1 MRGRPGESSSIW
13 TLLCVEGIY
22 FMYHRLVKVFIFA
35 DDFFI
40 AGVLKSM
47 NPLPNLEYE
56 IFTSEVADFEVLKDF
71 SIIILNTE
79 FSSQMIRK
87 IHDAKKSESIF
98 VVCSNLQNFRVCS
111 ENYKYFD
118 ELWAEPLDAEKIG
131 FLFGKIVSRIKK
143 NEDSCLTEK
152 YLDTLI
158 DSLPDLIWFKDA
170 RGAHL
175 RVNNSFCEAVGKT
188 KKDVQGRGHYYI
200 WDIEPDEYAKG
211 EYVCL
216 ESEEIVLREK
226 RNCLFDETVKIK
238 DSMRKFK
245 TYKSPLFDRDG
256 DVLGTVGVARDVTDL
271 QNLQIE
277 MNILFE
283 SLPFGVI
290 ATDKD
295 QSITGMNQKSLA
307 VFSGRTQSLLGKNFE
322 VLLKAF
328 ADDSSLEQ
336 RRIENSRD
344 GVFLLIEDK
353 VFKIQQEKLLDVF
366 SEFAGYIYLLLDVT
380 KDHYQK
386 HKLIIDANTDY
397 LTTLN
402 NRRKL
407 HDFLRDTP
415 CMSGTALLL
424 ADLDNFKQINDQY
437 GHDEG
442 DRILVAFSDILR
454 DNFNTENIF
463 RLGGDEFAIIF
474 SGKGQPKEQMLETAQ
489 NSARLI
495 ISKLGT
501 LSIHTDLSV
510 SIGIAAT
517 SSDDEDFGS
526 LFKKADIALYDSK
539 CSGKNTWCLWG
550 SGS

>member
-1 MRGRPGESSSIW
+1 
-13 TLLCVEGIY
+13 L
-22 FMYHRLVKVFIFA
+22 FIENA
-35 DDFFI
+35 
-40 AGVLKSM
+40 LKRVD
-47 NPLPNLEYE
+47 PLPNLEYE
-56 IFTSEVADFEVLKDF
+56 IRTSRILDSDALKNCQ
-71 SIIILNTE
+71 ILILDTE
-79 FSSQMIRK
+79 LHPENIRE
-87 IHDAKKSESIF
+87 IHGLKESGSIF
-98 VVCSNLQNFRVCS
+98 VVCADMHDFGMCS
-111 ENYKYFD
+111 GNYEYYD
-118 ELWAEPLDAEKIG
+118 ELWAKPLDADKIT
-131 FLFGKIVSRIKK
+131 FLFGRIVSRIKK
-143 NEDSCLTEK
+143 DEDSCLTEK

-175 RVNNSFCEAVGKT
+175 RVNKSFCEAVGKT

-226 RNCLFDETVKIK
+226 RNRLFDETVKIK

-256 DVLGTVGVARDVTDL
+256 RVLGTVGVARDVTDL

-283 SLPFGVI
+283 SLPFGVV

-295 QSITGMNQKSLA
+295 QHVTGVNQKSLA
-307 VFSGRTQSLLGKNFE
+307 LFSAQSKGLLGKKFDG
-322 VLLKAF
+322 LLKAF
-328 ADDSSLEQ
+328 ADDCSSEQ
-336 RRIENSRD
+336 RLIEDSRD
-344 GVFLLIEDK
+344 GVFLLTSER

-366 SEFAGYIYLLLDVT
+366 SEFAGYIYLFLDVT
-380 KDHYQK
+380 KEYYQR
-386 HKLIIDANTDY
+386 HQLIFDANTDY
-397 LTTLN
+397 LTSLN

-442 DRILVAFSDILR
+442 DRILVAFADILR
-454 DNFNTENIF
+454 NNFDPENIF
-463 RLGGDEFAIIF
+463 RLGGDEFAVLF
-474 SGKGQPKEQMLETAQ
+474 PGTRQAKEQMLETA
-489 NSARLI
+489 NRCARVI
-495 ISKLGT
+495 ISELEK
-501 LSIHTDLSV
+501 LSIHQDLSV
-510 SIGIAAT
+510 SIGIAVT

-550 SGS
+550 GGA

>member
-1 MRGRPGESSSIW
+1 
-13 TLLCVEGIY
+13 
-22 FMYHRLVKVFIFA
+22 MYHRFVRVCIFSDNLFIENA
-35 DDFFI
+35 
-40 AGVLKSM
+40 LKRVD
-47 NPLPNLEYE
+47 PLPNLEYE
-56 IFTSEVADFEVLKDF
+56 IRTSRIPDSDALKNCQILIMDTELHPG
-71 SIIILNTE
+71 IIRE
-79 FSSQMIRK
+79 
-87 IHDAKKSESIF
+87 IHGLKESGSIF
-98 VVCSNLQNFRVCS
+98 VVCADMHDFDMCS
-111 ENYKYFD
+111 ESYEYYD
-118 ELWAEPLDAEKIG
+118 ELWAKPLDADKIA
-131 FLFGKIVSRIKK
+131 FLFGRIVSRIKK
-143 NEDSCLTEK
+143 DEDSCLTEK

-175 RVNNSFCEAVGKT
+175 RVNKSFCEAVGKT

-226 RNCLFDETVKIK
+226 RNRLFDETVKIK

-256 DVLGTVGVARDVTDL
+256 RVLGTVGVARDVTDL

-290 ATDKD
+290 ATDRD
-295 QSITGMNQKSLA
+295 QRVTGVNRKSLA
-307 VFSGRTQSLLGKNFE
+307 LFSAQSRGLHGKNFDA
-322 VLLKAF
+322 LLKSF
-328 ADDSSLEQ
+328 ADGHAPDQ
-336 RRIENSRD
+336 RLIEDARD
-344 GVFLLIEDK
+344 GVFLFAAERI
-353 VFKIQQEKLLDVF
+353 FNIRQERLLDVF
-366 SEFAGYIYLLLDVT
+366 GEFAGYIYLFFDVT
-380 KDHYQK
+380 KEYHQT
-386 HKLIIDANTDY
+386 HKLISEANTDY
-397 LTTLN
+397 LTKLN

-407 HDFLRDTP
+407 HDFLRKTP
-415 CMSGTALLL
+415 CKSGTALLL

-442 DRILVAFSDILR
+442 DRILVAFADILR
-454 DNFNTENIF
+454 NNFDQENIF
-463 RLGGDEFAIIF
+463 RLGGDEFAVLF
-474 SGKGQPKEQMLETAQ
+474 SGAKRPGESMLETAQ
-489 NSARLI
+489 LSAGTI
-495 ISKLGT
+495 IAELGKF
-501 LSIHTDLSV
+501 SIHRDLSV

-539 CSGKNTWCLWG
+539 CSGKHTCCLWCG
-550 SGS
+550 GA

>member
-1 MRGRPGESSSIW
+1 
-13 TLLCVEGIY
+13 
-22 FMYHRLVKVFIFA
+22 MYHRLVKVCIFA
-35 DDFFI
+35 DDFI
-40 AGVLKSM
+40 ISGVLKSVD
-47 NPLPNLEYE
+47 PLPNLEYE
-56 IFTSEVADFEVLKDF
+56 IFTSEVVDFEVLRDF
-71 SIIILNTE
+71 SIIILNTA

-87 IHDAKKSESIF
+87 IYDAKKSESIF
-98 VVCSNLQNFRVCS
+98 VVCSNFQDFRVCS

-118 ELWAEPLDAEKIG
+118 ELWTGPLDAEKIA

-175 RVNNSFCEAVGKT
+175 RVNKSFCEAVGKT
-188 KKDVQGRGHYYI
+188 KADVQGRGHYYI

-226 RNCLFDETVKIK
+226 KNCLFDEMVKIK

-245 TYKSPLFDRDG
+245 TYKSPLFDRNG

-295 QSITGMNQKSLA
+295 QHVTGGNQKSLA
-307 VFSGRTQSLLGKNFE
+307 LFSAQSKGLLGKKFDG
-322 VLLKAF
+322 LLKAF
-328 ADDSSLEQ
+328 ADDCSSEQ
-336 RRIENSRD
+336 RLIEDSRD
-344 GVFLLIEDK
+344 GVFLLASER

-366 SEFAGYIYLLLDVT
+366 SEFAGYIYLFLDVT
-380 KDHYQK
+380 KEYYQK
-386 HKLIIDANTDY
+386 HQLIFDANTDY
-397 LTTLN
+397 LTKLN

-442 DRILVAFSDILR
+442 DRILVAFAHILR
-454 DNFNTENIF
+454 DNFDPENIF
-463 RLGGDEFAIIF
+463 RLGGDEFAVLF
-474 SGKGQPKEQMLETAQ
+474 PGTRHAKEQMLETAHRC
-489 NSARLI
+489 ARVI
-495 ISKLGT
+495 ISELEK
-501 LSIHTDLSV
+501 LSIHQDLSV
-510 SIGIAAT
+510 SIGIAVT

-539 CSGKNTWCLWG
+539 CSGKNTCCLWCG
-550 SGS
+550 GA

>member
-1 MRGRPGESSSIW
+1 
-13 TLLCVEGIY
+13 
-22 FMYHRLVKVFIFA
+22 MYHRVVRVCIFS

-40 AGVLKSM
+40 QDVLKHVV
-47 NPLPNLEYE
+47 PLPNLEYE
-56 IFTSEVADFEVLKDF
+56 IRTSQILDSDALKDCQ
-71 SIIILNTE
+71 ILILDTAL
-79 FSSQMIRK
+79 SQK
-87 IHDAKKSESIF
+87 NIHEIHSAKESESIF
-98 VVCSNLQNFRVCS
+98 VVCADVHDSSICS
-111 ENYKYFD
+111 ENYRYYD
-118 ELWAEPLDAEKIG
+118 ELWTKPLDADKVA

-143 NEDSCLTEK
+143 DEDSYLTEK

-175 RVNNSFCEAVGKT
+175 RVNKSFCEAVGKT
-188 KKDVQGRGHYYI
+188 KADVQGRGHYYI

-226 RNCLFDETVKIK
+226 KNCLFDETVKIK

-245 TYKSPLFDRDG
+245 TYKSPLFDQNG

-295 QSITGMNQKSLA
+295 QHVTGVNQKSLA
-307 VFSGRTQSLLGKNFE
+307 LFSAQSKGLFGKKFDG
-322 VLLKAF
+322 LLKAF
-328 ADDSSLEQ
+328 ADDSSSEQ
-336 RRIENSRD
+336 RLIEDSRD
-344 GVFLLIEDK
+344 GVFLFVSEH

-366 SEFAGYIYLLLDVT
+366 SEFAGYIYLFLDFT
-380 KDHYQK
+380 KEYYQK
-386 HKLIIDANTDY
+386 HQLISDANTDY
-397 LTTLN
+397 LTKLN

-437 GHDEG
+437 GHVEG
-442 DRILVAFSDILR
+442 DRILVAFADILR
-454 DNFNTENIF
+454 DNFDPDSIF
-463 RLGGDEFAIIF
+463 RLGGDEFAVLF
-474 SGKGQPKEQMLETAQ
+474 PGTQHAKEEMLETAHRC
-489 NSARLI
+489 ARVI
-495 ISKLGT
+495 ISKLEE
-501 LSIHTDLSV
+501 LSIHPDLSV
-510 SIGIAAT
+510 SIGIAVT

-539 CSGKNTWCLWG
+539 CSGKNTCCLW
-550 SGS
+550 SGRA

>member
-1 MRGRPGESSSIW
+1 
-13 TLLCVEGIY
+13 
-22 FMYHRLVKVFIFA
+22 MYHRLVRVCIFSDDLFIENA
-35 DDFFI
+35 
-40 AGVLKSM
+40 LKRID
-47 NPLPNLEYE
+47 PLPNLEYE
-56 IFTSEVADFEVLKDF
+56 IRTSRIFDPDALKNF
-71 SIIILNTE
+71 RILILDTKLRIEN
-79 FSSQMIRK
+79 IRE
-87 IHDAKKSESIF
+87 IYGLRESGTIF
-98 VVCSNLQNFRVCS
+98 VVCADMHDFGMCS
-111 ENYKYFD
+111 ENYEYYD
-118 ELWAEPLDAEKIG
+118 ELWAKPLDADKVA

-143 NEDSCLTEK
+143 EEDSCLTEK

-188 KKDVQGRGHYYI
+188 KNDVQGRGHYYI

-226 RNCLFDETVKIK
+226 RNRLFDETVKIK

-245 TYKSPLFDRDG
+245 TYKSPLFDGDG
-256 DVLGTVGVARDVTDL
+256 RVLGTVGVARDVTDL

-295 QSITGMNQKSLA
+295 QRVTGVNRKSLA
-307 VFSGRTQSLLGKNFE
+307 LFSVQSRGLLGKNFDA
-322 VLLKAF
+322 LLKSF
-328 ADDSSLEQ
+328 ADGHASDQ
-336 RRIENSRD
+336 RLIEDARD
-344 GVFLLIEDK
+344 GVFLFAAERI
-353 VFKIQQEKLLDVF
+353 FKIRQEKLLDVF
-366 SEFAGYIYLLLDVT
+366 GEFAGYIHLFLDVT
-380 KDHYQK
+380 KEYYQK
-386 HKLIIDANTDY
+386 HKLISEANTDY
-397 LTTLN
+397 LTNLN

-415 CMSGTALLL
+415 CRSGTALLL

-442 DRILVAFSDILR
+442 DRILVAFADILR
-454 DNFNTENIF
+454 NHFDPENIF
-463 RLGGDEFAIIF
+463 RLGGDEFAVLF
-474 SGKGQPKEQMLETAQ
+474 PGAKRPEEGMLDEAQ
-489 NSARLI
+489 RGARTI
-495 ISKLGT
+495 ISELEKF
-501 LSIHTDLSV
+501 SIHPDLSV

-539 CSGKNTWCLWG
+539 CSGKHTCCLWCG
-550 SGS
+550 GA

>member
-1 MRGRPGESSSIW
+1 
-13 TLLCVEGIY
+13 
-22 FMYHRLVKVFIFA
+22 MYQRLVKVCVYA
-35 DDFFI
+35 DNFFI
-40 AGVLKSM
+40 EDVLKGVD
-47 NPLPNLEYE
+47 PLQNLEYE
-56 IFTSEVADFEVLKDF
+56 IFTSQVVDAELFKNC
-71 SIIILNTE
+71 SIIIVNAT
-79 FSSQMIRK
+79 FNSNMIRE
-87 IHDAKKSESIF
+87 IFDAKNSEAFF
-98 VVCSNLQNFRVCS
+98 VLCADAHEFNVCS
-111 ENYKYFD
+111 ENYRYYD
-118 ELWAEPLDAEKIG
+118 ELWTKPLDAKKIA
-131 FLFGKIVSRIKK
+131 FHFGTLVSRIKK

-175 RVNNSFCEAVGKT
+175 RVNKSFCEAVGKT
-188 KKDVQGRGHYYI
+188 KEDVQGRGHYYI

-226 RNCLFDETVKIK
+226 RNCLFDEIVKIK

-245 TYKSPLFDRDG
+245 TYKSPLFDRNG

-295 QSITGMNQKSLA
+295 QRITGMNKKSL
-307 VFSGRTQSLLGKNFE
+307 VLFSDQTQSLLGENFE

-328 ADDSSLEQ
+328 EDDSALKQ

-344 GVFLLIEDK
+344 GVFFLVEDN
-353 VFKIQQEKLLDVF
+353 VFKIQQEKFLDVF
-366 SEFAGYIYLLLDVT
+366 CEFAGYIYLFLDVT

-386 HKLIIDANTDY
+386 HKLIVDANTDY
-397 LTTLN
+397 LTNLN

-407 HDFLRDTP
+407 HDFLRNTP

-474 SGKGQPKEQMLETAQ
+474 PGEGKSKEQMLETAQ
-489 NSARLI
+489 RSARSI
-495 ISKLGT
+495 ISKLEV
-501 LSIHTDLSV
+501 LSIHKDCSV

-539 CSGKNTWCLWG
+539 CSGKNTCCIWCSKSRSLEI
-550 SGS
+550 S

>member
-1 MRGRPGESSSIW
+1 
-13 TLLCVEGIY
+13 
-22 FMYHRLVKVFIFA
+22 MYHRIVNVCIFA

-40 AGVLKSM
+40 EDVLKQVD
-47 NPLPNLEYE
+47 PLQNIEFE
-56 IFTSEVADFEVLKDF
+56 ISTYGIIDLDVLKDC
-71 SIIILNTE
+71 SLIIVNLPFNSE
-79 FSSQMIRK
+79 MIRE
-87 IHDAKKSESIF
+87 ICAAKTSESFF
-98 VVCSNLQNFRVCS
+98 VVCADAHDFTVCS
-111 ENYKYFD
+111 ENYRYYD
-118 ELWAEPLDAEKIG
+118 EVWTKPLDSEKIA
-131 FLFGKIVSRIKK
+131 FLFGKIASRAKK

-152 YLDTLI
+152 YFDTLI

-175 RVNNSFCEAVGKT
+175 RVNKSFCEAVGKT

-226 RNCLFDETVKIK
+226 KNCLFDETVKIK

-245 TYKSPLFDRDG
+245 TYKSPLFDRNG

-295 QSITGMNQKSLA
+295 QHVTGVNRKSLA
-307 VFSGRTQSLLGKNFE
+307 LFSAQSKGLLGEKFDG
-322 VLLKAF
+322 LLKAF
-328 ADDSSLEQ
+328 ADDCSSEQ
-336 RRIENSRD
+336 RLIEDSRD
-344 GVFLLIEDK
+344 GVFLLSSER

-366 SEFAGYIYLLLDVT
+366 SEFAGYIYLFLDVT
-380 KDHYQK
+380 EEYYHK
-386 HKLIIDANTDY
+386 HQLIFDANTDY
-397 LTTLN
+397 LTRLN

-407 HDFLRDTP
+407 HDFLRNTP

-442 DRILVAFSDILR
+442 DRILVAFADVLR
-454 DNFNTENIF
+454 DNFDPENIF
-463 RLGGDEFAIIF
+463 RLGGDEFAVLF
-474 SGKGQPKEQMLETAQ
+474 PGARQDKEQMLEAAHRC
-489 NSARLI
+489 ARVI
-495 ISKLGT
+495 ISELER
-501 LSIHTDLSV
+501 LSIHQDLSV
-510 SIGIAAT
+510 SIGIAVT

-539 CSGKNTWCLWG
+539 CSGKNTCCLWCAG
-550 SGS
+550 G

>member
-1 MRGRPGESSSIW
+1 
-13 TLLCVEGIY
+13 
-22 FMYHRLVKVFIFA
+22 MYHRIVNVCIFA

-40 AGVLKSM
+40 EDVLKHVD
-47 NPLPNLEYE
+47 PLPNLEYE
-56 IFTSEVADFEVLKDF
+56 IITSEAIDFEELKCC
-71 SIIILNTE
+71 SIIILNTA
-79 FSSQMIRK
+79 FSSKMIRE
-87 IHDAKKSESIF
+87 IYGAKNSESFF
-98 VVCSNLQNFRVCS
+98 VLCADSHDFNICS
-111 ENYKYFD
+111 ENYLFYD
-118 ELWAEPLDAEKIG
+118 ELWTKPLDAEKIA
-131 FLFGKIVSRIKK
+131 FLFGKIASRIKK
-143 NEDSCLTEK
+143 REDSCLTEK

-175 RVNNSFCEAVGKT
+175 RVNKSFCEAVGKT
-188 KKDVQGRGHYYI
+188 KADVQGRGHYYI

-226 RNCLFDETVKIK
+226 KNCLFDEMVKIK

-245 TYKSPLFDRDG
+245 TYKSPLFDRNG

-295 QSITGMNQKSLA
+295 QRITGVNQKALA
-307 VFSGRTQSLLGKNFE
+307 LFSDNAQNLLGDNFE
-322 VLLKAF
+322 VLLRAF
-328 ADDSSLEQ
+328 ADDPSLAQ

-344 GVFLLIEDK
+344 GVFLLVEDK

-366 SEFAGYIYLLLDVT
+366 SEFAGYINLFLDVT
-380 KDHYQK
+380 TDRYQK
-386 HKLIIDANTDY
+386 HKLIVDANTDY
-397 LTTLN
+397 LTNLN

-415 CMSGTALLL
+415 CKSGTALLL

-442 DRILVAFSDILR
+442 DRILVAFSEILR
-454 DNFNTENIF
+454 DNFDAENIF

-474 SGKGQPKEQMLETAQ
+474 PGEGRSKEQMLETAQ
-489 NSARLI
+489 RSARSI
-495 ISKLGT
+495 ISKLEE
-501 LSIHTDLSV
+501 LSIHKDLSV

-550 SGS
+550 GGS

>member
-1 MRGRPGESSSIW
+1 
-13 TLLCVEGIY
+13 
-22 FMYHRLVKVFIFA
+22 MYQRLVKVCIYA
-35 DDFFI
+35 DNFFI
-40 AGVLKSM
+40 EDVLKKID
-47 NPLPNLEYE
+47 PLQNLEYE
-56 IFTSEVADFEVLKDF
+56 IFTSQVIDVEILKNF
-71 SIIILNTE
+71 SIIIVNTAL
-79 FSSQMIRK
+79 SSSMIRK
-87 IHDAKKSESIF
+87 ICDAKSSEAF
-98 VVCSNLQNFRVCS
+98 LVLCADAHEFHMCS
-111 ENYKYFD
+111 ENYRYYD
-118 ELWAEPLDAEKIG
+118 ELWAKPLDAKKVA
-131 FLFGKIVSRIKK
+131 FHFGRLVSRIKK

-152 YLDTLI
+152 CLDTLI

-175 RVNNSFCEAVGKT
+175 RVNTSFCEAVGKT
-188 KKDVQGRGHYYI
+188 KENVQGRGHYFI

-226 RNCLFDETVKIK
+226 KNFLFDETVKIK

-245 TYKSPLFDRDG
+245 TYKSPLFDRSG

-295 QSITGMNQKSLA
+295 QFITGTNQKSLA
-307 VFSGRTQSLLGKNFE
+307 LFSGQTQSLRGKNFE
-322 VLLKAF
+322 VLIKAF
-328 ADDSSLEQ
+328 ADDSMLKQ
-336 RRIENSRD
+336 RRIENSKD
-344 GVFLLIEDK
+344 GVFLLVEDN
-353 VFKIQQEKLLDVF
+353 VFKIQQEKFLDVF
-366 SEFAGYIYLLLDVT
+366 GEFAGYIYLFLDVT
-380 KDHYQK
+380 KEYYQK

-397 LTTLN
+397 LTNLN

-407 HDFLRDTP
+407 HDFLRNTP
-415 CMSGTALLL
+415 CMSRTALLL

-442 DRILVAFSDILR
+442 DRILVAFADILR
-454 DNFNTENIF
+454 SNFKTENIF

-474 SGKGQPKEQMLETAQ
+474 PGEGHSREQVLEMAQ
-489 NSARLI
+489 RSAQSI
-495 ISKLGT
+495 ISNIEEFFIRK
-501 LSIHTDLSV
+501 DFSV

-539 CSGKNTWCLWG
+539 CSGKNTCCLW
-550 SGS
+550 SGGA

>member
-1 MRGRPGESSSIW
+1 
-13 TLLCVEGIY
+13 
-22 FMYHRLVKVFIFA
+22 MYHRLLKVCILA

-40 AGVLKSM
+40 DGVLKSVD
-47 NPLPNLEYE
+47 PLPNLEYE
-56 IFTSEVADFEVLKDF
+56 IFTSEVVDFEVLRDF
-71 SIIILNTE
+71 SIIILNTA
-79 FSSQMIRK
+79 FSSEMIRK
-87 IHDAKKSESIF
+87 IYDAKKSESIF
-98 VVCSNLQNFRVCS
+98 VVCSDFQNFRVCS

-118 ELWAEPLDAEKIG
+118 ELWTGPLDAEKIA
-131 FLFGKIVSRIKK
+131 FLFGKIVSRIRKD
-143 NEDSCLTEK
+143 EDSCLTEK

-175 RVNNSFCEAVGKT
+175 RVNKSFCEAVGKT
-188 KKDVQGRGHYYI
+188 KEDVQGRGHYYI

-226 RNCLFDETVKIK
+226 KNCLFDETVKIK

-245 TYKSPLFDRDG
+245 TYKSPLFDRNG

-295 QSITGMNQKSLA
+295 QHVTGVNQKSLA
-307 VFSGRTQSLLGKNFE
+307 LFSSQSKGLLGKKFE
-322 VLLKAF
+322 GLLKAF
-328 ADDSSLEQ
+328 ADDCSSEQ
-336 RRIENSRD
+336 LLIEDSRD
-344 GVFLLIEDK
+344 GVFLLASER

-366 SEFAGYIYLLLDVT
+366 SEFAGYIYLFFDVT
-380 KDHYQK
+380 KEYHQK
-386 HKLIIDANTDY
+386 HQLIFDANTDY
-397 LTTLN
+397 LTKLN

-442 DRILVAFSDILR
+442 DRILVAFADILR
-454 DNFNTENIF
+454 DNFDLENIF
-463 RLGGDEFAIIF
+463 RLGGDEFAVLF
-474 SGKGQPKEQMLETAQ
+474 PGTRHAKEQMLETAHRC
-489 NSARLI
+489 ARVI
-495 ISKLGT
+495 ISELEK
-501 LSIHTDLSV
+501 LSIHQDLSV
-510 SIGIAAT
+510 SIGIAVT

-539 CSGKNTWCLWG
+539 CSGKNTCCLWCG
-550 SGS
+550 GA

>member
-1 MRGRPGESSSIW
+1 
-13 TLLCVEGIY
+13 
-22 FMYHRLVKVFIFA
+22 MYHRLVRVCIFG

-40 AGVLKSM
+40 EDVLKHVD
-47 NPLPNLEYE
+47 PLSGLEYE
-56 IFTSEVADFEVLKDF
+56 IFTSQVDDIEVLKNC
-71 SIIILNTE
+71 SIIILNTAYDSKKIRE
-79 FSSQMIRK
+79 ICDFKKRDAFFVLCASAHDFS
-87 IHDAKKSESIF
+87 
-98 VVCSNLQNFRVCS
+98 VCS
-111 ENYKYFD
+111 ENYTYYD
-118 ELWAEPLDAEKIG
+118 ELWAKPLDAEKIA
-131 FLFGKIVSRIKK
+131 FLFGKLVSRIQK
-143 NEDSCLTEK
+143 NEDYCLMEQ
-152 YLDTLI
+152 YLETLI

-170 RGAHL
+170 RGSHL
-175 RVNNSFCEAVGKT
+175 RVNKSFCEAVGKT
-188 KKDVQGRGHYYI
+188 KEDVRGRGHYYI

-226 RNCLFDETVKIK
+226 KNCLFDETVKIK

-245 TYKSPLFDRDG
+245 TYKSPLFDRNG

-295 QSITGMNQKSLA
+295 QYITGGNQKSLTL
-307 VFSGRTQSLLGKNFE
+307 FSAQGQGVLGENFDG
-322 VLLKAF
+322 LLKAF
-328 ADDSSLEQ
+328 ADGCSSGQ
-336 RRIENSRD
+336 RLIEDSRD
-344 GVFLLIEDK
+344 GIFIFARESVFR
-353 VFKIQQEKLLDVF
+353 IQQEKLLDVF
-366 SEFAGYIYLLLDVT
+366 SEFAGYIYLFLDVT
-380 KDHYQK
+380 KEYHQK
-386 HKLIIDANTDY
+386 HKLIADANTDY
-397 LTTLN
+397 LTNLN

-407 HDFLRDTP
+407 HDFLREAP

-442 DRILVAFSDILR
+442 DRILVEFSDILR
-454 DNFNTENIF
+454 STFDVENIF

-474 SGKGQPKEQMLETAQ
+474 SGREQRAGQLLEKAKRC
-489 NSARLI
+489 ARTI
-495 ISKLGT
+495 ISKLED
-501 LSIHTDLSV
+501 LSIHKDLSV
-510 SIGIAAT
+510 SIGIAST

-539 CSGKNTWCLWG
+539 CSGKNTCCLWCGG
-550 SGS
+550 S

>member
-1 MRGRPGESSSIW
+1 
-13 TLLCVEGIY
+13 
-22 FMYHRLVKVFIFA
+22 MYRRVVKVCIFA

-40 AGVLKSM
+40 EDVLKHID
-47 NPLPNLEYE
+47 PLPNLEYE
-56 IFTSEVADFEVLKDF
+56 IITSEVVDFEELKYC
-71 SIIILNTE
+71 SLIILNTA
-79 FSSQMIRK
+79 FSSKMIRE
-87 IHDAKKSESIF
+87 ICDAKNSESFF
-98 VVCSNLQNFRVCS
+98 VLCADAHDFNVCS
-111 ENYKYFD
+111 ENYLFYD
-118 ELWAEPLDAEKIG
+118 ELWTKPLDAEKIA
-131 FLFGKIVSRIKK
+131 FLFGKIASRIKK
-143 NEDSCLTEK
+143 SEDSCLTDK

-175 RVNNSFCEAVGKT
+175 RVNKSFCEAVGKT
-188 KKDVQGRGHYYI
+188 KTDVQGRGHYYI

-226 RNCLFDETVKIK
+226 KNCLFDETVKIK

-245 TYKSPLFDRDG
+245 TYKSPLFDRNG

-295 QSITGMNQKSLA
+295 QCITGMNQKSLA
-307 VFSGRTQSLLGKNFE
+307 LFSDQAQKLLGKNFE
-322 VLLKAF
+322 VLLNAF
-328 ADDSSLEQ
+328 ADDSTFAQ

-344 GVFLLIEDK
+344 GIFLLVEDN

-366 SEFAGYIYLLLDVT
+366 SEFAGYIYLFLDVT
-380 KDHYQK
+380 KDRYQK

-397 LTTLN
+397 LTKLN

-454 DNFNTENIF
+454 DNFTTDNIF

-474 SGKGQPKEQMLETAQ
+474 PGEGQPKEQMLEMGKR
-489 NSARLI
+489 SARSI
-495 ISKLGT
+495 ISKVED
-501 LSIHTDLSV
+501 LSIHKDFSV

-550 SGS
+550 EES